1 MLRRRILASAMASV
15 MAIGSIAVVANA
27 EDTAAATK
35 QVKTKADLEAY
46 VKSFDSFRSDKIYDY
61 GSVSGE
67 DFLDAI
73 EYADNVLASDKSSV
87 DDYTVAYSMLESVYN
102 KLTIYSAEELTALV
116 KACQKDYDSANILN
130 EELGDAIYDADKFAT
145 FETAFEDAQSVLGS
159 SDSRIITDAYETLD
173 AAKKDLKSLDVVT
186 KTAFRSVLKD
196 YETALQKEYAYDAWR
211 VGTVDAGYWGYNQNV
226 AYGTLYDHVSS
237 IETEVNK
244 AYDEMDNIKALSKT
258 TQENIVKAYKAAK
271 QAAALLNGFKADDTN
286 RATKANVKSLLNEYH
301 GRLVHDYVKTTAD
314 ALYAQVVAKLGAGKV
329 EVTVADG
336 EYSTTTTTADKI
348 SGDAFWYVAEA
359 EYDVN
364 PNGDRYN
371 AIIPTGK
378 NAGEKMTVKK
388 LISAEISVKSTESA
402 FYIEVDENGYAVYT
416 ADKNGNPLFNIAT
429 SKDGMDKYKLISKK
443 AWVDLTSLIEV
454 KNSDV
459 SFDTDNHYYNNV
471 VDGDYFEYTPFID
484 KTTLKSFAVATSAE
498 NWVASQFADALKAD
512 GLITDYDADKVT
524 GDLTTEFINNIK
536 TLQSAYDADMADG
549 KYDGGDEI
557 YNALNALVTSTGDDA
572 YGHWTVK
579 DKFVP
584 YYFGAVDKL
593 GSLAN
598 QIGQWGV
605 EDMGVDYA
613 NQKMDGTTHNG
624 YKTYTDLE
632 TAITLALYYVNN
644 DTKTLKGNTL
654 IEGIDT
660 IDAIKSG
667 SASGSSAEWTLVYR
681 YLKYALSDK
690 YDATYGTNTK
700 KDVQE
705 LVEKA
710 YDLAEKTGDAA
721 LFNYHHMA
729 LVNARQDALD
739 WLKGVN
745 KIKDYKD
752 NKTSFNSK
760 VSTDI
765 YKALKDAYD
774 ALEKDYNAFK
784 YSFED
789 VYNKIADV
797 KSMIDDGDL
806 AATDA
811 LTAALTETAY
821 RLSIIESLEDLDD
834 NDAFTADRDFQ
845 GFNRVYTH
853 TDTVNGYTLKTGA
866 ADSDKADLPKAND
879 GADAASHYALM
890 NAYEALVAEV
900 NKQLNP
906 EVKLGDVN
914 GDGVVNALDAAAI
927 LKAAVAGTAI
937 DVKVGDFNA
946 DGVVNALD
954 ASAILKSVTQA

>member
-27 EDTAAATK
+27 EDTAVATK

-145 FETAFEDAQSVLGS
+145 FETAFENAQSVLGS

-186 KTAFRSVLKD
+186 KSAFRSVLKD

-301 GRLVHDYVKTTAD
+301 GRLVHDYATTAAND
-314 ALYAQVVAKLGAGKV
+314 LYAKVKATLGADKV

-336 EYSTTTTTADKI
+336 EYSTTTKTANNITDD
-348 SGDAFWYVAEA
+348 SFWYVDSASYE
-359 EYDVN
+359 VN
-364 PNGDRYN
+364 PNGGRYN
-371 AIIPTGK
+371 SAYTWSDEK
-378 NAGEKMTVKK
+378 NNLVNYNPEK
-388 LISAEISVKSTESA
+388 LISAEISVKSTEKA
-402 FYIEVDENGYAVYT
+402 FYIEVDDNGYAVYT
-416 ADKNGNPLFNIAT
+416 VGADGHYNFNVADK
-429 SKDGMDKYKLISKK
+429 KDGMNKYKLISKK
-443 AWVDLTSLIEV
+443 AWVDLTSLIEI
-454 KNSDV
+454 KAADIDDSV
-459 SFDTDNHYYNNV
+459 SAVDNHYLNNV
-471 VDGDYFEYTPFID
+471 VDGDYFEFLFNLD
-484 KTTLKSFAVATSAE
+484 KTSASDAVTYIKALP
-498 NWVASQFADALKAD
+498 SQDWFNMDALK
-512 GLITDYDADKVT
+512 GL
-524 GDLTTEFINNIK
+524 
-536 TLQSAYDADMADG
+536 
-549 KYDGGDEI
+549 
-557 YNALNALVTSTGDDA
+557 
-572 YGHWTVK
+572 
-579 DKFVP
+579 
-584 YYFGAVDKL
+584 GAVDEDGKL
-593 GSLAN
+593 KTSYVDGLMAIADATPDSDGDGTVADWEKENYIMAQKSWNDTLVYKFLTATVAQTTVGSLSS

-605 EDMGVDYA
+605 DDMGVDYA

-644 DTKTLKGNTL
+644 DTKTLKGNAL

-705 LVEKA
+705 LVESA

-752 NKTSFNSK
+752 NKTSFNGK
-760 VSTDI
+760 VSTDV

-853 TDTVNGYTLKTGA
+853 TDTGNGYSLQVTA
-866 ADSDKADLPKAND
+866 ADKVDLPKAND

-890 NAYEALVAEV
+890 NAYESLVAEV

-927 LKAAVAGTAI
+927 LKAAVAGTTI
-937 DVKVGDFNA
+937 DVKVGDYNA

-954 ASAILKSVTQA
+954 ASAILKAATQA

>member
-27 EDTAAATK
+27 EDTAVATK

-145 FETAFEDAQSVLGS
+145 FETAFEDAESVLGS

-186 KTAFRSVLKD
+186 KSAFRSVLKD
-196 YETALQKEYAYDAWR
+196 YETALQKEYAYDSWR

-301 GRLVHDYVKTTAD
+301 GRLVHDYVTTAAN
-314 ALYAQVVAKLGAGKV
+314 ALYAQVVAALGASKV

-336 EYSTTTTTADKI
+336 DYSTTTKTADKI
-348 SGDAFWYVAEA
+348 TDNSFWYVDSA

-364 PNGDRYN
+364 PNGGRYN
-371 AIIPTGK
+371 AIIAEGK
-378 NAGEKMTVKK
+378 HAGEKKTVEK
-388 LISAEISVKSTESA
+388 LISAEISVKSTETA
-402 FYIEVDENGYAVYT
+402 FYIEVDDEGYAVYT
-416 ADKNGNPLFNIAT
+416 TDKDGKPVFNIST
-429 SKDGMDKYKLISKK
+429 KKDGMNKYKLVSKK

-454 KNSDV
+454 KASDI
-459 SFDTDNHYYNNV
+459 DAATADNHYYNNV

-484 KTTLKSFAVATSAE
+484 KTTLKSFAVATSGE
-498 NWVASQFADALKAD
+498 PWVATQFADALKAD
-512 GLITDYDADKVT
+512 NLITNYNADDKT
-524 GDLTTEFINNIK
+524 GDIADSFITNIKGLAGVYKDSDALYNALQALTTE
-536 TLQSAYDADMADG
+536 AA
-549 KYDGGDEI
+549 
-557 YNALNALVTSTGDDA
+557 A
-572 YGHWTVK
+572 YGNWTVK

-584 YYFGAVDKL
+584 YYFGEVDKL
-593 GSLAN
+593 GSLTN

-605 EDMGVDYA
+605 DDMGVDYA

-624 YKTYTDLE
+624 EKTYTELDK
-632 TAITLALYYVNN
+632 AIEIAQYYVNS
-644 DTKTLKGNTL
+644 DTKTIKEDAKANKDKIGY
-654 IEGIDT
+654 IDT
-660 IDAIKSG
+660 IDAIKEG
-667 SASGSSAEWTLVYR
+667 SASGSSTEWALVYR

-721 LFNYHHMA
+721 LFNYHHMD

-752 NKTSFNSK
+752 NKTSFNGK
-760 VSTDI
+760 VATNVYND
-765 YKALKDAYD
+765 LKNAYD

-784 YSFED
+784 YSFTD

-806 AATDA
+806 TATDS
-811 LTAALTETAY
+811 LTAALTEAAY
-821 RLSIIESLEDLDD
+821 RLSVVEPLEDLDD
-834 NDAFTADRDFQ
+834 NEAFTADRDFQ
-845 GFNRVYTH
+845 GFNRVYTN
-853 TDTVNGYTLKTGA
+853 TDTGNGYELQVA
-866 ADSDKADLPKAND
+866 VNDKKSLPKAND
-879 GADAASHYALM
+879 GSDAASHYNLM
-890 NAYEALVAEV
+890 KAYEALVAEV

-914 GDGVVNALDAAAI
+914 KDGVVNALDAAAI
-927 LKAAVAGTAI
+927 LKAVAAGTAI